1 MGAED
6 SDDEGSSEGPKQH
19 QFKVILLGDGA
30 VGKTSIAMR
39 FSQDHFAQSYKQ
51 TIGVDFFIKRIALP
65 DGSQVA
71 LQIWDIGGQSIGGK
85 MIGNYI
91 YGAHAV
97 LLCYDITNYQSFQD
111 LEDWFRLVRRTFGDG
126 PMPTVAL
133 VGNKTDLSHMRTVR
147 TSLHAQFCE
156 ENETQSFFLSAKNG
170 ENVNACFFRL
180 AASLTGVVMTTPEL
194 DSTSTVITAEIVNH
208 KQDGPPPEAAVP
220 AALPAKK
227 ATKSCS
233 VQ

>member
-1 MGAED
+1 MGAQD
-6 SDDEGSSEGPKQH
+6 SDSEDDGPKQL
-19 QFKVILLGDGA
+19 QYKVILLGDGA

-71 LQIWDIGGQSIGGK
+71 LQLWDIGGQSIGGR
-85 MIGNYI
+85 MISNYI

-97 LLCYDITNYQSFQD
+97 LLCYDVTNYQSFQD

-126 PMPTVAL
+126 PMPEVAL
-133 VGNKTDLSHMRTVR
+133 VGNKTDLAHMRTVR
-147 TSLHAQFCE
+147 TDKHAQFCG
-156 ENETQSFFLSAKNG
+156 ENNAQSFFLSAKNG
-170 ENVNACFFRL
+170 ENVNACFFRI
-180 AASLTGVVMTTPEL
+180 AASLAGVVMSAPEI

-208 KQDGPPPEAAVP
+208 KQDRAQPEP
-220 AALPAKK
+220 ALPKPAKQ
-227 ATKSCS
+227 AKSCT